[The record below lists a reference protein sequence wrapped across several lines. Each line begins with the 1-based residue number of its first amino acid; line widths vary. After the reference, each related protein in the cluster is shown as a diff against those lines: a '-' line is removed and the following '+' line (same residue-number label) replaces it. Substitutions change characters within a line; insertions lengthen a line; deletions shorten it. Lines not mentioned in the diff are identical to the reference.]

1 MKKKLDPTSNR
12 SGFTLV
18 ELLVVITIIGI
29 LTGILLPVGH
39 QVMKSMRKTQATKTA
54 TELRTALMNYYTEYK
69 RFPAVD
75 SAGGGG
81 DTKIQTDGSKGLIS
95 ALMAVPGGKT
105 DQLNRRG
112 ILFFSTKKAKTQN
125 SAGVFGSGTTYKL
138 NDPWGMP
145 YTVVYDTDY
154 NNQIEVPKRDG
165 SGNEPIFATV
175 AIWSFGPNQEEGKGP
190 DRKNDDVYAF

>member
-1 MKKKLDPTSNR
+1 MKKTTKLRANQ

-69 RFPAVD
+69 RFPAVQ
-75 SAGGGG
+75 SAGG
-81 DTKIQTDGSKGLIS
+81 DTKLQTDGNTGLIS
-95 ALMAVPGGKT
+95 ALMAIKGATKT
-105 DQLNRRG
+105 EQLNRRG
-112 ILFFSTKKAKTQN
+112 ILFFSTKKAKTEK
-125 SAGVFGSGTTYKL
+125 SAGIWGSGTTFAL

-145 YTVVYDTDY
+145 YTVVYDTNYD
-154 NNQIEVPKRDG
+154 NQISVPKRDG
-165 SGNEPIFATV
+165 SGEEPIFATV
-175 AIWSFGPNQEEGKGP
+175 AIWSFGPNQEEGKGASK
-190 DRKNDDVYAF
+190 KNDDVYSY